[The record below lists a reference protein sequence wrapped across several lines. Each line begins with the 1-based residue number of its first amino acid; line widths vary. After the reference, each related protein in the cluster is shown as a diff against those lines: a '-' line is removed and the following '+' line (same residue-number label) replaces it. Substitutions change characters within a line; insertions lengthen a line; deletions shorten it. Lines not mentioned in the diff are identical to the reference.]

1 MVLLGQISVRII
13 LKQIEGRHT
22 NRDQGY
28 IIIIIIIREIPLM
41 IDSIPHR
48 KEHVGLILV
57 DSFRYADGLCVL

>member
-28 IIIIIIIREIPLM
+28 IIIIIIIIREILLM

-57 DSFRYADGLCVL
+57 DSFRYADGL

>member
-28 IIIIIIIREIPLM
+28 IIIIIREIPLM